1 MRLRS
6 VPSGR
11 AIAAATGAIVLAAG
25 LLWWPRAVAFP
36 PPGTLRGANVLLV
49 TIDTLRADR
58 LGAYGATH
66 ATPSLDALAAAGVR
80 FTRAYA
86 HAVMTL
92 PSHASLLTGQVPPRH
107 GVRNNGTFRLG
118 SEADTVAERLK
129 HAGYRTGA
137 FVGAF
142 VLDRRF
148 GLAQGFDTYD
158 DRLRE
163 ESALDFRIAERPAH
177 EVLSAA
183 SDWVHAQPGG
193 SPWFAW
199 VHLFDPHTPYVAASP
214 SSGDAYTDEVLRV
227 DREVG
232 SFLQALRASGRLD
245 RTLIVVTA
253 DHGESLGEHGEA
265 THGLFAYE
273 STLRVPL
280 IIAGPGIGKGVVD
293 HPTSHVDLTAT
304 LLALVGARDAAL
316 DGRSLSGAVAQS
328 RPIYFEALD
337 AQLTRDWA
345 PLTGLISGNWKYIDL
360 PVPELYDLGADR
372 GEATNLA
379 EQDAGRRRALEKELA
394 QWERAS
400 GDSTRVA
407 LDDEAAARLK
417 ALGYASASGR
427 PSAIR
432 EYTAADDPKTLLPVH
447 RTFMAALDRAERNET
462 EEALRDLRQ
471 VIAARPS
478 FTGAYTAAASI
489 LIGAGRAPE
498 AVRMLL
504 AARNGGVTSPDV
516 DRRLA
521 AAYVSTGQFE
531 QAVALLRGLTAPP
544 TEDFEALNLMGVALL
559 QTGQAQDARR
569 MLKRAIELD
578 PTSAGV
584 WTNLGLLEIRAGGRA
599 DAAAAFRRAVE
610 IDPGAVDAWRGL
622 GAAAMSATDA
632 RGAIEAWTRAV
643 ALEPEDSTT
652 LFNLCVVLAE
662 VAPRD
667 ALPYLDRFLALSNVE
682 SRDRVRIA
690 AIRGEI
696 LRTQKT
702 PGAPQGARR

>member
-1 MRLRS
+1 M
-6 VPSGR
+6 
-11 AIAAATGAIVLAAG
+11 
-25 LLWWPRAVAFP
+25 FP

-58 LGAYGATH
+58 VGAYGATY
-66 ATPSLDALAAAGVR
+66 ATPALDALAAAGIR

-118 SEADTVAERLK
+118 SEADTLAERLK

-158 DRLRE
+158 DRLHE
-163 ESALDFRIAERPAH
+163 GSALDFRIAERPAP
-177 EVLSAA
+177 EVLASASEWIRA
-183 SDWVHAQPGG
+183 RPDG

-199 VHLFDPHTPYVAASP
+199 VHLFDPHTPYVASSP
-214 SSGDAYTDEVLRV
+214 STGDAYTDEVIRL
-227 DREVG
+227 DREMDA
-232 SFLQALRASGRLD
+232 FLQTLRASGHLN

-253 DHGESLGEHGEA
+253 DHGESLGDHGEA

-273 STLRVPL
+273 SALRVPL
-280 IIAGPGIGKGVVD
+280 VIAGPGIGTGVVD
-293 HPTSHVDLTAT
+293 HPTSHVDVTAT
-304 LLALVGARDAAL
+304 LLSLLGARDTAL
-316 DGRSLSGAVAQS
+316 DGRSLSGAVAER

-337 AQLTRDWA
+337 ANLTRNWA
-345 PLTGLISGNWKYIDL
+345 PLTGVISGDWKYIDL
-360 PVPELYDLGADR
+360 PVPELYDLGADP

-379 EQDAGRRRALEKELA
+379 EQDIDRRRALEKELA
-394 QWERAS
+394 QWERAA

-407 LDDEAAARLK
+407 VDVEAAARLR

-427 PSAIR
+427 SSAAR

-447 RTFMAALDRAERNET
+447 RTFMAALDRAERHET
-462 EEALRDLRQ
+462 DEALRELRQ

-498 AVRMLL
+498 AVRMLR
-504 AARNGGVTSPDV
+504 AAPHDGLSSPEV

-521 AAYVSTGQFE
+521 AAYISTGEFE
-531 QAVALLRGLTAPP
+531 EAVALLRALTSAP

-559 QTGQAQDARR
+559 QTGRAQDARR
-569 MLKRAIELD
+569 MLKRAIDLD
-578 PTSAGV
+578 PTSPGV

-622 GAAAMSATDA
+622 GAVAMSAADP
-632 RGAIEAWTRAV
+632 RSAIEAWTRAV
-643 ALEPEDSTT
+643 ALDPGDSAT
-652 LFNLCVVLAE
+652 LFNLSVVLSE
-662 VAPRD
+662 VSPAA
-667 ALPYLDRFLALSNVE
+667 ALPYLDRFLALPDVE
-682 SRDRVRIA
+682 APDRARVA
-690 AIRGEI
+690 AIRAEI
-696 LRTQKT
+696 LRTQNA
-702 PGAPQGARR
+702 PGAPRGARR